1 MAAMRQSPRRLLASE
16 RGAINFV
23 TLFGILFV
31 AAVVYLGYA
40 YYPHW
45 STNREVLQA
54 MREAAYQAW
63 RIPDDDQ
70 IRRMIRE
77 KTDRILT
84 IDDGTGESPVVDE
97 GMIHV
102 DRGGGYIYIDLSYE
116 VPMRFPGTQ
125 KIRWIGFDNSVKTD
139 LESPLA
145 D

>member
-1 MAAMRQSPRRLLASE
+1 MPAMRQSTRRLLASE
-16 RGAINFV
+16 RGAINWV

-31 AAVVYLGYA
+31 AAVVYLGYS

-45 STNREVLQA
+45 STNRQVLNA

-63 RIPDDDQ
+63 RTPDDDQ

-77 KTDRILT
+77 KTDDILT
-84 IDDGTGESPVVDE
+84 LEDETGAYPVIDE
-97 GMIHV
+97 GMIRV
-102 DRGGGYIYIDLSYE
+102 DRSGGFIYIDLAYE
-116 VPMRFPGTQ
+116 VPMHFPGTQ
-125 KIRWIGFDNSVKTD
+125 KIRRISFDNSVKTD